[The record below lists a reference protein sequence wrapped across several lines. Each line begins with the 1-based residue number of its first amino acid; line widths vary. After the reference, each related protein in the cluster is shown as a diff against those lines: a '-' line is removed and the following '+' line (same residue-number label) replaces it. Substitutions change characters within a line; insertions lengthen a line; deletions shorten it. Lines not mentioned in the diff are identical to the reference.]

1 MVAMFLMVTMERNIR
16 DYTTIDLK
24 WDTYDA
30 LTQLGKKKDVYDDIV
45 QKLLPKKMRRQK

>member
-1 MVAMFLMVTMERNIR
+1 MSLMVAMERNKR

-30 LTQLGKKKDVYDDIV
+30 LTQLGIKRDTYDDII
-45 QKLLPKKMRRQK
+45 QKLLPKQMWRQK

>member
-1 MVAMFLMVTMERNIR
+1 MSLMVAMERDKR

-30 LTQLGKKKDVYDDIV
+30 LTELGSKRNSYDDII